1 MGMNLFQIRIPSQL
15 FDLIV
20 SKAKECKIFA
30 SRGRV
35 EAVAEAITR
44 TWAES
49 NTGLEWLDFEENK

>member
-1 MGMNLFQIRIPSQL
+1 M

>member
-1 MGMNLFQIRIPSQL
+1 M

-20 SKAKECKIFA
+20 SKTKERKVVT
-30 SRGRV
+30 SRVRV

-49 NTGLEWLDFEENK
+49 NTGLEGLDFEENK